1 MEPSQNTWLLIVN
14 HDFRAIGRR
23 FTVITTSGDS
33 VETLKEK
40 AIKKQMPTSRI
51 NPGHCTMWR
60 TKGKLIINKSTAKK
74 LALTLRN
81 IDVEDED
88 TIEDLIEDLTVADL
102 QLSNGETLLLQL
114 PGPGT
119 SRNSISATV
128 RCVLI

>member
-1 MEPSQNTWLLIVN
+1 MEPSLTTCLLVDHN
-14 HDFRAIGRR
+14 FRAIGRR
-23 FTVITTSGDS
+23 FTVLTTSVDS
-33 VETLKEK
+33 IEALKKK
-40 AIKKQMPTSRI
+40 AKAEAPRAIIPSA
-51 NPGHCTMWR
+51 CTMWR
-60 TKGKLIINKSTAKK
+60 TKGKLIINNSTAKK
-74 LALTLRN
+74 LAQILRN

-88 TIEDLIEDLTVADL
+88 TIEDLLENLTVADL

>member
-1 MEPSQNTWLLIVN
+1 M
-14 HDFRAIGRR
+14 
-23 FTVITTSGDS
+23 
-33 VETLKEK
+33 
-40 AIKKQMPTSRI
+40 
-51 NPGHCTMWR
+51 
-60 TKGKLIINKSTAKK
+60 IINKLTAKK
-74 LALTLRN
+74 LAQILRN